1 MENTNWADITFG
13 VVALVI
19 VLSGLF
25 LLFQGVSA
33 INEKD

>member
-13 VVALVI
+13 VVALLI

-25 LLFQGVSA
+25 LLFQGVVA
-33 INEKD
+33 MNEKD